1 MKRDPYNNANK
12 WELWK
17 QNNKIIPRI
26 NPLKNAITDAISTP
40 NAIEEI
46 NTTIMNN
53 QYIPVQNVPSV
64 VVFARP
70 SKSDKLVAFIF

>member
-1 MKRDPYNNANK
+1 MLINPRYNR
-12 WELWK
+12 
-17 QNNKIIPRI
+17 IIPRI

-40 NAIEEI
+40 NAIDEM

-64 VVFARP
+64 VVFARL
-70 SKSDKLVAFIF
+70 SMSEKLVAFMF